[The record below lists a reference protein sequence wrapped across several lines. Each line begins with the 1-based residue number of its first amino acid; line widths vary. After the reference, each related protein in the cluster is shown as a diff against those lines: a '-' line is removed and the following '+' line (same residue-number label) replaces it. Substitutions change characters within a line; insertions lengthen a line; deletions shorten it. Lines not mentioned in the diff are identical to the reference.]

1 MYLFVSCFIIHSWNV
16 DSAVLCLVTQLC
28 LTLGDLVDSS
38 PPGSSVHG
46 DSPGKNI
53 GEGCHALLHSG
64 DEALA
69 KEMYVELDMALSRE
83 SW

>member
-1 MYLFVSCFIIHSWNV
+1 MDC
-16 DSAVLCLVTQLC
+16 
-28 LTLGDLVDSS
+28 G

-46 DSPGKNI
+46 DSPSKNI
-53 GEGCHALLHSG
+53 GVGCHALLHSG
-64 DEALA
+64 DETLA